1 MMIRQS
7 RREHRDPETPNVSGG
22 RGRWGWLAIPA
33 LGVIG
38 FLLYANIA
46 GDASVTARREN
57 QRGKSGSVIKRA
69 CAIPRSWA
77 KYTARGWEPGEAQ
90 DWDVAVIPKE
100 QNWFGSFRATS
111 HSGPF
116 DYLQDVPLVFY
127 GPGFIQDTG
136 TISLDREVTLADVA
150 PTQARVMGFSE
161 FESDGTAIEEVL
173 KPTPKTPAALVTVV
187 IDGGG
192 WNVLRTTEGTWPRL
206 AELMEAGASIDRAVV
221 GSSPSITP
229 AVHTTLST
237 GVWPYEHGVTAIVTR
252 SEEGEL
258 LGGFT
263 QVQYDRDETN
273 SDPTLNLESQT
284 LADRWDL
291 ATNNRAEVAMVASQN
306 FHLGMVGHGAS
317 IEGADKDIAAMTQGR
332 RWATNTEYFSLPPYV
347 NSFRELLERGLR
359 ATDVADGHSDGKWR
373 GHGFLNIESTPAY
386 SRWEAHLFKNILRRE
401 GFGEDE
407 ITDLAYINFKA
418 PDAAGHEWNM
428 IAPEQRDAMRS
439 VDQELGELVKF
450 LNDEIGRD
458 RYVLAVT
465 ADHGQTPLGG
475 RGWAIDQIEA
485 RADLEDRF
493 DQLDNGPGRE
503 IVKTTSAG
511 TYFFNRGEMQAN
523 DVTPDQVAA
532 FLNNY
537 TVKDNIPEDSDVPD
551 EYKGRL
557 NDEIF
562 VAAIPGA
569 SIDDMARC
577 AGVRLD

>member
-1 MMIRQS
+1 MQ
-7 RREHRDPETPNVSGG
+7 REGKR
-22 RGRWGWLAIPA
+22 
-33 LGVIG
+33 
-38 FLLYANIA
+38 
-46 GDASVTARREN
+46 ARA
-57 QRGKSGSVIKRA
+57 VMKRA
-69 CAIPRSWA
+69 CDIPRAWA
-77 KYTARGWEPGEAQ
+77 RYTARGWEPGEAQ
-90 DWDVAVIPKE
+90 DWDIALIPKE
-100 QNWFGSFRATS
+100 QNWFGSYRATS

-127 GPGFIQDTG
+127 GPGFIRDAG

-150 PTQARVMGFSE
+150 PTQARMMGFSA

-173 KPTPKTPAALVTVV
+173 KPTGGTPAALVTVV

-206 AELMEAGASIDRAVV
+206 AELMDAGTSIEGAVV

-237 GVWPYEHGVTAIVTR
+237 GVWPYEHGVTGIVTR
-252 SEEGEL
+252 SDEGKL
-258 LGGFT
+258 VGGFSR
-263 QVQYDRDETN
+263 VLYDRDERN
-273 SDPTLNLESQT
+273 SDPTVNLESQT

-291 ATNNRAEVAMVASQN
+291 ATNNRAEVAMVAAQN

-332 RWATNTEYFSLPPYV
+332 HWATNTEYYSLPPYA
-347 NSFRELLERGLR
+347 NSYRALLERGLR

-373 GHGFLNIESTPAY
+373 GHDFLRIESTPAY
-386 SRWEAHLFKNILRRE
+386 SHWQGHLFRNILRRE
-401 GFGEDE
+401 GFGDDE
-407 ITDLAYINFKA
+407 VTDLAYINFKA
-418 PDAAGHEWNM
+418 PDGAGHEWNM
-428 IAPEQRDAMRS
+428 IAPEQRDVMRS
-439 VDQELGELVKF
+439 VDQQLGDLVEF
-450 LNDEIGRD
+450 LDDEIGRD

-475 RGWAIDQIEA
+475 RGWAIDQHEVWV
-485 RADLEDRF
+485 DLEDRF
-493 DQLDNGPGRE
+493 DGVDNGKGV
-503 IVKTTSAG
+503 VKKPSAG
-511 TYFFNRGEMQAN
+511 TYFFNRGEMQTN

-537 TVKDNIPEDSDVPD
+537 TVKDNIPEGRDVPD

-557 NDEIF
+557 RDKIF

-577 AGVRLD
+577 VGVRLD